1 MSDEIRC
8 PVEDCE
14 HPPFKTIQA
23 QQSHIR
29 SKHPELA
36 SKPDESNK
44 VPIVEDDFANLLKK
58 FKVNATL
65 ATNIAE
71 NVSHT
76 GGSKVFEEPELLLKR
91 LSLWSS
97 DIPPARR
104 KNIIEQWFAERGVEI
119 PLEIQQK
126 AGMTTDQIQETEK
139 KTKEET
145 EVRYVYDTESQKVR
159 MAKEGERG
167 GTLSQAK
174 ELKKMAED
182 DEKVGQES
190 PFIMDTTGR
199 WGLNPKAK
207 ITGIEYMAFQNI
219 QKAQAKGE
227 EIDPL
232 TAMARAAEQMKLM
245 KETFGGGGSSL
256 PGWLSDPV
264 AFANAVKTITGNSG
278 GDSAAREAMAAMQR
292 TIEELKEDRW
302 QTQFEAQ
309 QKQIADVTMV
319 LNKTL
324 EAIGEMK
331 KERVGRTEMDIIS
344 NIASEGIS
352 LAKTELPGFR
362 KDLKEAI
369 GSVVAPMPKTT
380 EQREDRKKKFKEAI
394 DTDGE
399 IEDIGRQLFFSQR

>member
-1 MSDEIRC
+1 MEEEIRC
-8 PVEDCE
+8 PVEDCD

-29 SKHPELA
+29 NKHPDLT

-44 VPIVEDDFANLLKK
+44 VPIVEEDFANLLKK

-65 ATNIAE
+65 AVNIAE

-76 GGSKVFEEPELLLKR
+76 GGSKVFEDPELLLKR
-91 LSLWSS
+91 LALWSS
-97 DIPPARR
+97 DLPPSRR

-126 AGMTTDQIQETEK
+126 AGMTTDQIQENEK
-139 KTKEET
+139 KTRVET
-145 EVRYVYDTESQKVR
+145 EVRYVYDTESQRVR

-182 DEKVGQES
+182 DEKAGQES
-190 PFIMDTTGR
+190 AFIVDEAGK

-207 ITGIEYMAFQNI
+207 VSAIELMAYQNL
-219 QKAQAKGE
+219 QKAREKGE
-227 EIDPL
+227 DLDPI
-232 TAMARAAEQMKLM
+232 TAMTKAAEQMRLL
-245 KETFGGGGSSL
+245 KETFGAGGSNL

-264 AFANAVKTITGNSG
+264 AFTNAVKTITGTSG
-278 GDSAAREAMAAMQR
+278 GDNATREAMAELQK
-292 TIEELKEDRW
+292 TIAEMKEERW
-302 QTQFEAQ
+302 ATQFEAQ
-309 QKQIADVTMV
+309 QKQISEVTMV

-324 EAIGEMK
+324 EAIADMR
-331 KERVGRTEMDIIS
+331 KERVGRSEMDILHD
-344 NIASEGIS
+344 IAQEGIS

-362 KDLKEAI
+362 KDIKDAI

-380 EQREDRKKKFKEAI
+380 EQREDRKKKFQEAI

-399 IEDIGRQLFFSQR
+399 IDEIGRRIFFSQS